1 MLVGQSNL
9 GTFPNRRDHRGR
21 QGVGSTEIKIELVLT
36 VIEVE
41 GGDVVLRSNGLRG
54 RYADRVWATTTWTL
68 TLVVLSILVSNFL
81 GFIEPKEAANVLDYL
96 VVRKEDKEV
105 EKMKLEMKKDD

>member
-9 GTFPNRRDHRGR
+9 GTFPNRSDHRGR
-21 QGVGSTEIKIELVLT
+21 QGVGSAKIKIELVLT

-41 GGDVVLRSNGLRG
+41 GGDVVIRSDGQRG
-54 RYADRVWATTTWTL
+54 RYADREWATTTWTL

-81 GFIEPKEAANVLDYL
+81 GCIEPKEAANVLDYL

-105 EKMKLEMKKDD
+105 EK